1 MSQRFFGLLEDFLLP
16 IDELLAEILP
26 LALVHERLFVGRSIE
41 LGFIL
46 YRAAV
51 FLRRHCNP
59 VRKSEPP
66 ARGASLYRAARWRT
80 IREFAMRPNFRVS
93 RQGRCAAAL
102 PGPYATRTV
111 LAGPFDRPNRIGPGA
126 RRGAPRRKADAQLRE
141 FLELGQARARGQAEH
156 MAAACPVGGQEV
168 ETPARHIDGAGRRRE

>member
-1 MSQRFFGLLEDFLLP
+1 
-16 IDELLAEILP
+16 
-26 LALVHERLFVGRSIE
+26 
-41 LGFIL
+41 
-46 YRAAV
+46 
-51 FLRRHCNP
+51 
-59 VRKSEPP
+59 
-66 ARGASLYRAARWRT
+66 
-80 IREFAMRPNFRVS
+80 MRPNFRVS

-168 ETPARHIDGAGRRRE
+168 EMPARHIDGAGRGGKRNPISAPSTPSSVWNHCKWGQRGEGDHLRAAIDGAR